1 MKCYSFFSKKR
12 KSLIKKNDVFLEIT
26 YFIVSFLYSN
36 RMSKSPFQKLKKTIS
51 DKYSLPILAL
61 LALLTLLFA
70 ATLLFGEAYK
80 DIFLILM
87 IWSLPLFLH

>member
-1 MKCYSFFSKKR
+1 MQT
-12 KSLIKKNDVFLEIT
+12 IKIGNIT
-26 YFIVSFLYSN
+26 AIANIVS
-36 RMSKSPFQKLKKTIS
+36 
-51 DKYSLPILAL
+51 
-61 LALLTLLFA
+61 LLFA